1 MKTTVPTVCFDLPA
15 ISRFFRSCALTIAT
29 QLTTQVQWT
38 TYRDSKVLN
47 AIYTVLFWKEPPG
60 IVEIN
65 TATASELDRK
75 TDELH
80 QQFLTAWVRK
90 LATEGPYAAAKYVE
104 SMGRL
109 RESSRQAVQDLFR
122 EVGSVNEQVMGET
135 QQAISNLA
143 KIKLGAQLGVAAIGG
158 VAGVA
163 FVGTAAVGTAG
174 LSILGVQAGATTTG
188 FAVVGAANSI
198 THSLIKTWEDSTRAK
213 VVGVSIESGK
223 IALSEFGGTVAGKSL
238 ERALQGSA
246 RSAAIIRSAQGEI
259 AKYSARLAQDGL
271 KKSATAKATNIVT
284 ARTAQVAAQNTAQQG
299 FQQTARIAT
308 GVGRSIPVIFA
319 ALDAWDA
326 VADYRETMNA
336 NR

>member
-104 SMGRL
+104 SIRL
-109 RESSRQAVQDLFR
+109 DQAVFGVHLRSALTSAF
-122 EVGSVNEQVMGET
+122 
-135 QQAISNLA
+135 AISMSFRMTATMATLA
-143 KIKLGAQLGVAAIGG
+143 GFPALRRCSYLALRS
-158 VAGVA
+158 
-163 FVGTAAVGTAG
+163 G
-174 LSILGVQAGATTTG
+174 L
-188 FAVVGAANSI
+188 N
-198 THSLIKTWEDSTRAK
+198 RM
-213 VVGVSIESGK
+213 
-223 IALSEFGGTVAGKSL
+223 
-238 ERALQGSA
+238 
-246 RSAAIIRSAQGEI
+246 
-259 AKYSARLAQDGL
+259 
-271 KKSATAKATNIVT
+271 ATNAGI
-284 ARTAQVAAQNTAQQG
+284 
-299 FQQTARIAT
+299 
-308 GVGRSIPVIFA
+308 
-319 ALDAWDA
+319 
-326 VADYRETMNA
+326 
-336 NR
+336 